1 MAKTGEIVRVLPL
14 DQSPGDGGANRAKA
28 GRVRHLPLA
37 AMVAR
42 LVRKIRAEMTA
53 RRALGR
59 LSHMSELDLGDIG
72 LTRADVERV
81 VRHGRY

>member
-1 MAKTGEIVRVLPL
+1 VLPL
-14 DQSPGDGGANRAKA
+14 DQSPSDAGANRANT
-28 GRVRHLPLA
+28 GRPWHLPFV
-37 AMVAR
+37 AMAAR
-42 LVRKIRAEMTA
+42 LVRAIRAEMTA

-81 VRHGRY
+81 VRHGRF